1 MRLSPDDS
9 PQPRKAGLLTKL
21 TADGGR
27 TRRHV
32 VTIGI
37 ASLSVG
43 FLSACGTTATSTGS
57 SSSSGSSSAGASASL
72 SSADVSALVTA
83 AHEGTGTTPAIC
95 HGKKYRIGID
105 IYPTTITFGADV
117 VKGAKDIG
125 ISTGCVTP
133 IILEDNLNAETVI
146 ANVKSFIQQK
156 VDGIAL
162 LNAVEAPENEAIAL
176 AKAAHIPIVTASLGR
191 PGTPFVDVNDG
202 DAGLAEGAA
211 VATEFKNMIG
221 SQQPWIIIASF
232 PLQPPASDRQTGW
245 LAAVA
250 KVFPNIPP
258 SHILQFNGQ
267 LNPAV
272 TTQLAQPLLA
282 KIPQGAPILTL
293 GINDD
298 SSYALAK
305 LVHDSGHP
313 MLGSGFGGDHGG
325 QKKVCSGFYNTS
337 GWFPEKTMAY
347 QYPALIAM
355 MNGAT
360 LPDHVY
366 QRTAVL
372 TKATVN
378 TYYPGTC

>member
-1 MRLSPDDS
+1 
-9 PQPRKAGLLTKL
+9 
-21 TADGGR
+21 
-27 TRRHV
+27 
-32 VTIGI
+32 
-37 ASLSVG
+37 
-43 FLSACGTTATSTGS
+43 
-57 SSSSGSSSAGASASL
+57 L

-83 AHEGTGTTPAIC
+83 AHDGTGTTPAIC
-95 HGKKYRIGID
+95 YGKKYRIGID

-117 VKGAKDIG
+117 VTGAKGIG

-162 LNAVEAPENEAIAL
+162 LNAVEAPEDEAIAL

-191 PGTPFVDVNDG
+191 PGTPFVDVSDEA
-202 DAGLAEGAA
+202 AGIAEGTV

-221 SQQPWIIIASF
+221 SQQPWIIIANF
-232 PLQPPASDRQTGW
+232 PLQPPASDRVTGW
-245 LAAVA
+245 QTAVA
-250 KVFPNIPP
+250 KVFPNIPS

-305 LVHDSGHP
+305 LVHASGHP

-325 QKKVCSGFYNTS
+325 QKDVCSGFYNTS

-366 QRTAVL
+366 QHTTVL